1 MKKVFHPLYTCP
13 SPKKSI
19 FLYRLERSSILF
31 SWLRAVWRLGTN
43 KIIVSPDSSRA
54 DGTEQDLG
62 ASDLA
67 LRAIS
72 RYILY
77 LSFAY
82 NFTSR
87 RPHCSDYQWSSV
99 PSPDHLSLAPITC
112 P

>member
-1 MKKVFHPLYTCP
+1 MFHLLYTCP

-31 SWLRAVWRLGTN
+31 VLFLRAVWRLGTN

-62 ASDLA
+62 ALEHPGLA
-67 LRAIS
+67 LRRERFPGI
-72 RYILY
+72 YY
-77 LSFAY
+77 
-82 NFTSR
+82 T
-87 RPHCSDYQWSSV
+87 C
-99 PSPDHLSLAPITC
+99 PSPIILLHVDCTVVIINGLLSLVLIIC